1 MKNIYLIGSGKIGN
15 NIATTL
21 NDNQIKIT
29 GIHSRNIK
37 TGNKLAKKINS
48 IFFEELIIPKKTEL
62 IIICVTD
69 DQIKNVAKKINKIPI
84 VHTSGSSD
92 IKLLKN
98 CSENYGV
105 VWPIQTF
112 TNNKKT
118 NFKKTPIC
126 IEASNLMFY
135 EKLNILF
142 GKISNNIVGYNFK
155 QRKLIHRL
163 ETHLFFLIMS
173 SIKSQNNLDEIEN
186 ELKDRFGKFPEE
198 LINLIKSI
206 KVKWIGEKLGF
217 KKIIIK
223 KGKMIIFLPKKNDNS
238 FYNSSSFNIIIN
250 KIKSQP
256 SFCML
261 KEKNNQI
268 NLYIN
273 QKVDTINQAEKIL
286 KSF

>member
-142 GKISNNIVGYNFK
+142 GKISNNIVSYNFK
-155 QRKLIHRL
+155 QRKLIHLTAVFSSNFSNYLYSISQELLSEEKIDFILLKSLIL
-163 ETHLFFLIMS
+163 ETT
-173 SIKSQNNLDEIEN
+173 NNAFKQKPRKN
-186 ELKDRFGKFPEE
+186 QTGPAKRKDFGT
-198 LINLIKSI
+198 
-206 KVKWIGEKLGF
+206 
-217 KKIIIK
+217 IK
-223 KGKMIIFLPKKNDNS
+223 KHLDLLS
-238 FYNSSSFNIIIN
+238 
-250 KIKSQP
+250 
-256 SFCML
+256 L
-261 KEKNNQI
+261 KEKEK
-268 NLYIN
+268 Y
-273 QKVDTINQAEKIL
+273 AEIYKLIT
-286 KSF
+286 KNIMENYD